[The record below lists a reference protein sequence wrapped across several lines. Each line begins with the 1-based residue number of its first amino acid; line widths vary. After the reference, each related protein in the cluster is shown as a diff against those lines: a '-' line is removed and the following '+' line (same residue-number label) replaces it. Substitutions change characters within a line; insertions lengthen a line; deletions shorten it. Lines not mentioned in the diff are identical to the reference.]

1 LNKNHDYP
9 NKASGF
15 IEHEIHEFARQAIIK
30 EEKDEES

>member
-1 LNKNHDYP
+1 MIIRTKPAD
-9 NKASGF
+9 F